1 MDGKALSLLGCS
13 GSIAAILSSATLA
26 SPDTKQTIP
35 YPEVMNLE
43 TVPTFTYQGIVAQ
56 ETTPNRLKL
65 TKTRDRRGNT
75 NLTARSQTVVEL
87 AIQRLGCDCLSCQNQ
102 IRTMM
107 NGDNNLYSA
116 IPLY

>member
-43 TVPTFTYQGIVAQ
+43 TVPTFTHQGIVAKSPLPSTQ
-56 ETTPNRLKL
+56 PHLFSP
-65 TKTRDRRGNT
+65 RRGNA
-75 NLTARSQTVVEL
+75 NLTPRSQTVVEL
-87 AIQRLGCDCLSCQNQ
+87 AIQRLGCDCLSCQTKFA
-102 IRTMM
+102 R
-107 NGDNNLYSA
+107 
-116 IPLY
+116 